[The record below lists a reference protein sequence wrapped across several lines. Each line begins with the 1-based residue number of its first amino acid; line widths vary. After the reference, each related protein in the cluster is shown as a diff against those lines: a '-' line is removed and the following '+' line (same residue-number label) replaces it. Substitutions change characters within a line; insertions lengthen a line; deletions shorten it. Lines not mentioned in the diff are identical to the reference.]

1 MNIKHY
7 LNQAYRINEFIK
19 SNQEQLLE
27 MQKTLVSIKGLD
39 YTKDKSNTVISNNAS
54 FEKAID
60 KIIDFEDKLYK
71 HISDL
76 VEIKTKIKRIIDS
89 VENINERLVLQLRYL
104 NFYEWNKICKEMHF
118 SKRTIFRIH
127 STALASALK
136 AYERIY
142 LKK

>member
-1 MNIKHY
+1 MNIKRY

-89 VENINERLVLQLRYL
+89 VENINERLVY
-104 NFYEWNKICKEMHF
+104 N
-118 SKRTIFRIH
+118 
-127 STALASALK
+127 
-136 AYERIY
+136 
-142 LKK
+142 